1 MRVSRQQAAANRERV
16 LDTAG
21 ELFRL
26 RGLDGVTIAD
36 IMKAAGLTHG
46 GFYLQFASKEALAEE
61 ACARG
66 VRESVAALYESAVG
80 PPDTP
85 ADGGSRHDAL
95 RRVVDDYLSVHRRE
109 DPHDACTV
117 AALAADA
124 WRGSP
129 QMQEVFAS
137 GVTGMALAM
146 GSVTGDP
153 PAEGVPA
160 APDFPALATM
170 IGAMVLS
177 RAVHGSDPALSDRI
191 LEETRQRLI
200 DGD

>member
-1 MRVSRQQAAANRERV
+1 MRVSRKQAAANRERV

-26 RGLDGVTIAD
+26 RGLDGVSIAD
-36 IMKAAGLTHG
+36 IMKAVGLTHG
-46 GFYLQFASKEALAEE
+46 GFYGQFASKEALAEE

-66 VRESVAALYESAVG
+66 VRESVAALYESAAG
-80 PPDTP
+80 PPGAP
-85 ADGGSRHDAL
+85 ADGGSRHEAL

-124 WRGSP
+124 WRSSP

-160 APDFPALATM
+160 APDFPALAAM
-170 IGAMVLS
+170 IGAMILS

-191 LEETRQRLI
+191 LEETKQRLI
-200 DGD
+200 EGG